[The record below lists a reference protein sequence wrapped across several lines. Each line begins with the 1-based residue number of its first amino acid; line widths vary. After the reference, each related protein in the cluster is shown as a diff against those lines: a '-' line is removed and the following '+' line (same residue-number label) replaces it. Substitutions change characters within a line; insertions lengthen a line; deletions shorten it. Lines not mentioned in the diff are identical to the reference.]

1 MTKKDFF
8 RKEWEA
14 SYKRGENNIRY
25 PQTEVVKFINRFVA
39 KKIDANTTDEIMK
52 RSDDSPLRCLDFAC
66 GIGVHSILCEEF
78 GISAT
83 GVDISK
89 TAISKAKSNAEE
101 RGFEALSKRFSIVD
115 QDDPSLNFVDD
126 SFDFAIAESCL
137 DSMYFEHAQNY
148 FKELIRVTK
157 AKIYFSVIGV
167 NEKYSPVVGD
177 TLVQTAHEY
186 NTIQSFYNYNQ
197 IVELIGGHEDCIDYC
212 MESTER
218 TLLPEN
224 SVGTRFY
231 VVVDAKELKK
241 YIK

>member
-1 MTKKDFF
+1 
-8 RKEWEA
+8 
-14 SYKRGENNIRY
+14 
-25 PQTEVVKFINRFVA
+25 
-39 KKIDANTTDEIMK
+39 
-52 RSDDSPLRCLDFAC
+52 
-66 GIGVHSILCEEF
+66 
-78 GISAT
+78 
-83 GVDISK
+83 
-89 TAISKAKSNAEE
+89 
-101 RGFEALSKRFSIVD
+101 
-115 QDDPSLNFVDD
+115 
-126 SFDFAIAESCL
+126 
-137 DSMYFEHAQNY
+137 MYFEHAQNY